1 MEPCLKPCLECPEL
15 FKEVVGHP
23 LGLSAQA
30 GDINRL
36 LPSIAI
42 GAHRDVVD
50 EVILANI
57 ILAIDME
64 DDINCKIKGNIE
76 GKIEG
81 NMEGKNEGE
90 MEGKIKALTAQG
102 KLQGIVMACLPLFL
116 MGILTLME
124 PEAMAPLYNT
134 LYGWITLFVIF
145 VMVGLGYLGISKI
158 VNIDV

>member
-64 DDINCKIKGNIE
+64 GDINCKIKGNIE

-81 NMEGKNEGE
+81 NMEGTNEGE
-90 MEGKIKALTAQG
+90 MEGKIKG
-102 KLQGIVMACLPLFL
+102 EI
-116 MGILTLME
+116 
-124 PEAMAPLYNT
+124 
-134 LYGWITLFVIF
+134 
-145 VMVGLGYLGISKI
+145 
-158 VNIDV
+158 

>member
-64 DDINCKIKGNIE
+64 GDINCKIKGNIE

-81 NMEGKNEGE
+81 NMEGKNRRPRWPQTSRGCCRR
-90 MEGKIKALTAQG
+90 TR
-102 KLQGIVMACLPLFL
+102 
-116 MGILTLME
+116 
-124 PEAMAPLYNT
+124 APS
-134 LYGWITLFVIF
+134 FVA
-145 VMVGLGYLGISKI
+145 
-158 VNIDV
+158 